1 MYFPDEPF
9 MTTTQRIITLT
20 KPYWP
25 RIFAGMV
32 LSLMVSGI
40 TGAIAWAVKPAL
52 DEILVGQKYGY
63 LKILPFG
70 IFLLFV
76 IKGLL
81 NFGQSYLMK
90 SAGMKLV
97 REMRNK
103 LYNHVLYLPMKYF
116 NRESSGVVISRVV
129 YDVDSLN
136 KLIGDVL
143 KTFIVEVPTVIFLLG
158 VAFYRSWTLTLI
170 SLILLPFIAYST
182 KSFGRGVKVK
192 RKEAQRK
199 LSFLT
204 QRIGETAFGARMIKV
219 FNRQEIMGGKFRKE
233 TQRYYRELLRVVRLK
248 EFIKLAIDLIT
259 GLGIAIVL
267 WIGGGMIISG
277 TITAGAFASILVAIY
292 MVFSPVKK
300 IGDAYGTLQET
311 RASLERIDT
320 LLDAEHEET
329 GSVKING
336 FQESIR
342 FEHVSFI
349 FPGSTTPV
357 LHDLNLEIK
366 KGEMVAIVGR
376 SGVGKSTLV
385 DLIPKFFMP
394 TSGTITIDGI
404 NIADIDLKSL
414 REQIGIVSQDIILFN
429 DTIRE
434 NIAFGKKDIPQ
445 DTIVEAARMAH
456 ADEFIQQ
463 TTDSYNTVIGERGLK
478 LSGGQRQR
486 IAIARAILKNPPIL
500 ILDEATSSLDA
511 VSEAIVQKALDSL
524 MEGRTTIV
532 IAHRLSTIKNADKIL
547 IIEKGSILDMGR
559 HDDLIERNEAY
570 RELYN
575 AFL

>member
-1 MYFPDEPF
+1 

-63 LKILPFG
+63 LKLLPAG
-70 IFLLFV
+70 IFLLFAV
-76 IKGLL
+76 KGLL
-81 NFGQSYLMK
+81 SFGQAYLMK

-170 SLILLPFIAYST
+170 SLVLLPFIAYST
-182 KSFGRGVKVK
+182 KRFGRGVKVK

-219 FNRQEIMGGKFRKE
+219 FNRQEIMGSKFRKE
-233 TQRYYRELLRVVRLK
+233 TQRYYRELLRVIRLK
-248 EFIKLAIDLIT
+248 EFIKLAIDLVT

-267 WIGGGMIISG
+267 WVGGGMIISG

-311 RASLERIDT
+311 KASLERIDT
-320 LLDAEHEET
+320 LLNTEHEET
-329 GSVKING
+329 GSVKIDSLK
-336 FQESIR
+336 ESIR
-342 FEHVSFI
+342 FDKVSFI
-349 FPGSTTPV
+349 FPGSSTPV
-357 LHDLNLEIK
+357 LNDINLEIK

-394 TSGTITIDGI
+394 TSGILTIDGI
-404 NIADIDLKSL
+404 NIADIDLTSL

-434 NIAFGKKDIPQ
+434 NIAFGKKDIPE
-445 DTIVEAARMAH
+445 DDIIKAAKMAY
-456 ADEFIQQ
+456 ADEFIQK

-500 ILDEATSSLDA
+500 ILDEATSSLDS
-511 VSEAIVQKALDSL
+511 VSEAIVQKALDGL

-547 IIEKGSILDMGR
+547 IVEKGSIVDMGR
-559 HDDLIERNEAY
+559 HGDLIARNEAY

>member
-1 MYFPDEPF
+1 
-9 MTTTQRIITLT
+9 
-20 KPYWP
+20 
-25 RIFAGMV
+25 MV

-63 LKILPFG
+63 LKLLPAG
-70 IFLLFV
+70 IFILFV
-76 IKGLL
+76 VKGLL
-81 NFGQSYLMK
+81 SFGQAYLMK

-158 VAFYRSWTLTLI
+158 VAFYRSLTLTLI
-170 SLILLPFIAYST
+170 SLVLLPFIAYST
-182 KSFGRGVKVK
+182 KRFGRGVKVK

-219 FNRQEIMGGKFRKE
+219 FNRQEIMGSKFRKE
-233 TQRYYRELLRVVRLK
+233 TQRYYRELLRVIRLK
-248 EFIKLAIDLIT
+248 EFIKLAIDLVT

-267 WIGGGMIISG
+267 WVGGGMIISG

-311 RASLERIDT
+311 KASLERIDT
-320 LLDAEHEET
+320 LLNTEHEET
-329 GSVKING
+329 GSVKIDG
-336 FQESIR
+336 LKESIR
-342 FEHVSFI
+342 FEEVSFI
-349 FPGSTTPV
+349 FPGSSTSV
-357 LHDLNLEIK
+357 LNDINVEIK

-394 TSGTITIDGI
+394 TSGTLTIDGI

-434 NIAFGKKDIPQ
+434 NIAFGKKDIPE
-445 DTIVEAARMAH
+445 DDIIKAAKMAY
-456 ADEFIQQ
+456 ADEFIQK

-500 ILDEATSSLDA
+500 ILDEATSSLDS
-511 VSEAIVQKALDSL
+511 VSEAIVQKALDGL

-547 IIEKGSILDMGR
+547 IIEKGSIVDMGR
-559 HDDLIERNEAY
+559 HGDLIARNEAY